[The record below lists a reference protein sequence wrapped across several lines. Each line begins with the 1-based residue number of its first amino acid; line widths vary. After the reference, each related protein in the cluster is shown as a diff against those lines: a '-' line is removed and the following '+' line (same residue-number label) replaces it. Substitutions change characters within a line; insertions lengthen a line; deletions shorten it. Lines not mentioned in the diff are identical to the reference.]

1 MLCYLDPVS
10 NGEVLLRL
18 GPDIERLRKAAEAEG
33 ISMSQFLR
41 EGMEM
46 RIAAG
51 QPESASLTAALR
63 LLERTARQLI
73 GEPLPASPNGIKPP
87 SDEHKKDHWDR
98 LMSDG

>member
-1 MLCYLDPVS
+1 MS

-33 ISMSQFLR
+33 ISMSQLLR

-51 QPESASLTAALR
+51 QPDSQALAAALR
-63 LLERTARQLI
+63 LLSRTALQLADDAA
-73 GEPLPASPNGIKPP
+73 PVPRMPP
-87 SDEHKKDHWDR
+87 GPRSWDAAIE
-98 LMSDG
+98 DGSS

>member
-46 RIAAG
+46 RITAGRPEAAALT
-51 QPESASLTAALR
+51 ASLR
-63 LLERTARQLI
+63 MLERTARQLADGCVLVAP
-73 GEPLPASPNGIKPP
+73 GEVKPA
-87 SDEHKKDHWDR
+87 SDEHKQDHWDK

>member
-1 MLCYLDPVS
+1 MG

-33 ISMSQFLR
+33 ISMSQLLR

-51 QPESASLTAALR
+51 HPESQAMAAALR
-63 LLERTARQLI
+63 LLARTAQRLADDAVPVRQLAP
-73 GEPLPASPNGIKPP
+73 GP
-87 SDEHKKDHWDR
+87 SSWDDVIQ
-98 LMSDG
+98 DGSS

>member
-1 MLCYLDPVS
+1 MACYRGGMS

-46 RIAAG
+46 RMSAG
-51 QPESASLTAALR
+51 QPGAPAMAAALR
-63 LLERTARQLI
+63 LLARTAAQLADDSAPVPRI
-73 GEPLPASPNGIKPP
+73 PP
-87 SDEHKKDHWDR
+87 GPSSWDAVIQ
-98 LMSDG
+98 DGSS